1 MENYWN
7 DDDSSWWY
15 QQDLE
20 IQEKEEQQ
28 RIDACNLA
36 IAIIR
41 SEENPYAE

>member
-7 DDDSSWWY
+7 DDDSSWWH

-36 IAIIR
+36 IALIR
-41 SEENPYAE
+41 FEENHHAE